1 MSGIMTWLGRLDAA
15 LSFGRKAGAGPG
27 GLETLS
33 GDPVTGLALL
43 RRRLAFGAATR
54 AEVWQL
60 LCDVLASGV
69 ELEEAL
75 DALIRGYL
83 VTGRRNRAHV
93 LAEMRAGVLDNAV
106 SKRLSRYTSPPER
119 LIMEGLGKQEASAV
133 FNSAARLLRNRLA
146 LRKAL
151 HEAIA
156 MPILLVAG
164 LIGIVL
170 FFGLELLPALAEVI
184 DFDRLGGVQ
193 GSIVQGTLMFSSN
206 PARLALILA
215 GLIVALIL
223 MMRLWTGPGRAF
235 ADRFPPFSVMK
246 LQAGTG
252 FLFAVIEY
260 GRNGTA
266 VTPTLLERMAGVT
279 GRYEASRIRALIEP
293 MQADD
298 NLGAA
303 ALKAEQGFPDN
314 EIAVVLNVLWNREG
328 GIDRAGDFL
337 QRRLTQIESTVK
349 ARMAML
355 NVALM
360 ISVAGA
366 LLMLMS
372 IALPI
377 VEQINS
383 SMGGM

>member
-1 MSGIMTWLGRLDAA
+1 MRRSPSAGRPARVRA
-15 LSFGRKAGAGPG
+15 GR
-27 GLETLS
+27 ETLS

-43 RRRLAFGAATR
+43 RRRLAFGTATR

-60 LCDVLASGV
+60 LGDVLASDV
-69 ELEEAL
+69 DLEEAL
-75 DALIRGYL
+75 DARIKGYL
-83 VTGRRNRAHV
+83 ITGRKSRAHV
-93 LAEMRAGVLDNAV
+93 LAEMRAGALDNAA
-106 SKRLSRYTSPPER
+106 SERLSRYTSPPER
-119 LIMEGLGKQEASAV
+119 LILEGLGQQEASAV
-133 FNSAARLLRNRLA
+133 FTSAARLLRNRLA

-193 GSIVQGTLMFSSN
+193 GLIVQGTLMFSAN

-266 VTPTLLERMAGVT
+266 VTPALLERMAGVT
-279 GRYEASRIRALIEP
+279 GRYEASRIRALIGP

-303 ALKAEQGFPDN
+303 ALAAGQGFPDD
-314 EIAVVLNVLWNREG
+314 EIAVDLSLLWGRKD
-328 GIDRAGDFL
+328 GIERAGDFL
-337 QRRLTQIESTVK
+337 QRRLAQIESTVK
-349 ARMAML
+349 TRMAML
-355 NVALM
+355 NVTLM
-360 ISVAGA
+360 VSVAGA